1 MRPLFLGID
10 VGTSGARATAIDED
24 GAAVATARAPL
35 RPAPDGIADAEDW
48 WGAVRAALGG
58 LAAELEGRGER
69 MAAIR
74 AAAVDATSGSMVL
87 VDDALAPVTPGLLYA
102 SAGFAA
108 EAAMIAPHAPAGSA
122 SHGPASAPARM
133 LRLQAM
139 DGEGRAQALCHQ
151 ADFVLARLRGR
162 AGLSDEA
169 DALKLGHDPEARAW
183 PGWFAAAGIRTAL
196 LPEVRPVGAE
206 AGRVAPEVAAALG
219 LDPALGLVMGATDS
233 IAAFLATEADELGGA
248 VTSLGTTLA
257 VKLLSDRRIDD
268 PARGIYS
275 HRLGDL
281 WLAGGASNTGGGVLL
296 DHFAPAQIAALSAR
310 IDPERDTGL
319 DYYPL
324 SRPGERFPT
333 ADPDLSPRLAPRPRD
348 DATFLQAMMEGV
360 ARIEREGYDAL
371 AALGAPAPARVL
383 TAGGG
388 AANPAWTRIRARIL
402 GLPVEPAP
410 RSEAAHGMALLARR
424 GWRGG

>member
-1 MRPLFLGID
+1 
-10 VGTSGARATAIDED
+10 
-24 GAAVATARAPL
+24 
-35 RPAPDGIADAEDW
+35 
-48 WGAVRAALGG
+48 
-58 LAAELEGRGER
+58 
-69 MAAIR
+69 
-74 AAAVDATSGSMVL
+74 
-87 VDDALAPVTPGLLYA
+87 
-102 SAGFAA
+102 
-108 EAAMIAPHAPAGSA
+108 
-122 SHGPASAPARM
+122 M

-139 DGEGRAQALCHQ
+139 DREGRARALCHQ

-169 DALKLGHDPEARAW
+169 NALKLGHDPEARAW
-183 PGWFAAAGIRTAL
+183 PDWFAAAGIREAL
-196 LPEVRPVGAE
+196 LPEVRPVGAP
-206 AGRVAPEVAAALG
+206 AGRVAPGMAATLG
-219 LDPALGLVMGATDS
+219 LDPGLRLVAGATDS
-233 IAAFLATEADELGGA
+233 IAAFLATGASALGGA

-257 VKLLSDRRIDD
+257 IKLLSDRRIDD

-296 DHFAPAQIAALSAR
+296 GHFAPERIAALSAG

-324 SRPGERFPT
+324 LRPGERFPT
-333 ADPDLSPRLAPRPRD
+333 ADPDHAPRLTPRPAD
-348 DATFLQAMMEGV
+348 DAAFLQGMMEGA
-360 ARIEREGYDAL
+360 ARIERRGYDAL
-371 AALGAPAPARVL
+371 AALGAPAPERVL

-410 RSEAAHGMALLARR
+410 QSEAAHGMALLARR
-424 GWRGG
+424 GWDGG